1 MINGIG
7 KILRNLFLNY
17 GGWTGSIIENGKIDY
32 YNNNT
37 KKAIMIKFLRY
48 STVLLAIL
56 LAGCHGTPD
65 KDGKKTNGD
74 NTSDTINREVPEF
87 SITGKHAEDD
97 STLLRIAFIGDG
109 EPKPLPEFPGMEAA
123 VEHINRLAQTEPV
136 DFVIGVGDIAHKGTE
151 IQYEA
156 ATEVLQKL
164 EPPFYPIMGNE
175 EHGSTLER
183 YLQYAQ
189 QWNDK
194 ITNQS
199 YVINHDKLAF
209 VFASPDHGRDFDDS
223 GARWVLEQ
231 LQRLAPKP
239 VVLVVHGAQQGVYP
253 ENPDKGIS
261 NQLFI
266 DKVISQDNLAVV
278 ISGDL
283 HMDMDRV
290 NHSKKIDHVHYLHI
304 PALERTKIP
313 DETNH
318 SPMFRIM
325 TISRN
330 GKISIDTYAV
340 GNPVPLERH
349 AYSFTLTL
357 PDINDAN

>member
-1 MINGIG
+1 MIN
-7 KILRNLFLNY
+7 FL
-17 GGWTGSIIENGKIDY
+17 K
-32 YNNNT
+32 
-37 KKAIMIKFLRY
+37 Y

-74 NTSDTINREVPEF
+74 TTSDSISEKVLEF
-87 SITGKHAEDD
+87 SHTGIHAEDN
-97 STLLRIAFIGDG
+97 STMLRVAFIGDG
-109 EPKPLPEFPGMEAA
+109 EPKPCAEFPHTDAA
-123 VEHINRLAQTEPV
+123 VEQINKLAQSQPI
-136 DFVIGVGDIAHKGTE
+136 DFIIGVGDVAHKGTE

-175 EHGSTLER
+175 EHGNTVKR

-189 QWNDK
+189 KWNSDIK
-194 ITNQS
+194 SPN

-209 VFASPDHGRDFDDS
+209 VFASPDHDRDLDDS
-223 GARWVLEQ
+223 GAKWILEQ
-231 LQRLAPKP
+231 VRRLSPKP
-239 VVLVVHGAQQGVYP
+239 VVLVVHSAQKGAYP

-266 DKVISQDNLAVV
+266 EKVISQPNLTAI

-290 NHSKKIDHVHYLHI
+290 NHSKKIDHLHYLHI

-318 SPMFRIM
+318 TPMFRVM
-325 TISRN
+325 TIAKD
-330 GKISIDTYAV
+330 GKATVDTYEV
-340 GNPVPLERH
+340 GVTDPLEQH
-349 AYSFTLTL
+349 TYSFSFSL
-357 PDINDAN
+357 N